1 MVRHVFANEK
11 LLFAALGA
19 NGALEYLRHFALRF
33 QPELT
38 ALLTILQITV
48 AALTITHIVRKWIL
62 THTQHEKTPPSPP
75 PGDSFSV

>member
-1 MVRHVFANEK
+1 MIKNLVHNEK

-19 NGALEYLRHFALRF
+19 NGFLEYVRHIALRF

-38 ALLTILQITV
+38 AMLTILQIMV
-48 AALTITHIVRKWIL
+48 AALTIAHIVRKWFL
-62 THTQHEKTPPSPP
+62 THTKHEKNPPSVP